1 MLKNILTG
9 NVVISYVFD
18 KISISNDREKNIP
31 RRIRITLISD
41 VIHILTIRLK
51 KRGGFVGEKK
61 KKNGGGV

>member
-31 RRIRITLISD
+31 RRIRITLVSD
-41 VIHILTIRLK
+41 IIHILTINVQK
-51 KRGGFVGEKK
+51 KRELSFLI
-61 KKNGGGV
+61 